1 MKKLGKK
8 GATLIMSRLA
18 ISTIIKTEVEAMM
31 KAIDECQDRDVLI
44 RRVTRN
50 LEQALRSAGEGIE
63 KKEFTA
69 KALTN
74 AALFSPSSEKHHT
87 WDVVR
92 QIANGPI
99 VQSLFCNDLLKTLL
113 QTNLDP
119 MLMETKVKAR
129 LEARWPD
136 EGYKIDLD
144 TPKLWTA
151 EQGQMVYAAFQDI
164 ITEQRLLVMLSR
176 GAGLGAVAGGAYAG
190 KLKRK
195 E

>member
-63 KKEFTA
+63 
-69 KALTN
+69 
-74 AALFSPSSEKHHT
+74 T